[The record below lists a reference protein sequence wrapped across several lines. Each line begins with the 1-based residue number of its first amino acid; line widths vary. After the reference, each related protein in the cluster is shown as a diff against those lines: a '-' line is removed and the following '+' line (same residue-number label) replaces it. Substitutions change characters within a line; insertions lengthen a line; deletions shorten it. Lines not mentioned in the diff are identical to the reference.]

1 MFGVLSA
8 ALAQFHGDELVA
20 FEDLLADELRLIF
33 RRCDLGAQTG
43 GLALVGHD
51 DTGHGVHILFEGDIT
66 PDGSPKAHAGH
77 GNHHAAVGGFEYGEL
92 AVVES
97 ALKVLQQL
105 EDILAFKLVAVG
117 VEHVALDE
125 GAVILTLRRE
135 RRKDRLLLL
144 VQLVGV
150 LARLERKCGHG
161 QQRRYDD
168 HHHRRVHYNICVA
181 VLVAEQ
187 PLFLLVLQF
196 DERRSGG
203 HADRAFFGCGVSFV
217 NVAANGAFEFFRC
230 HILPYFASLT
240 RFFLR
245 EMFASTT

>member
-1 MFGVLSA
+1 MLRLA
-8 ALAQFHGDELVA
+8 AQAEPHA
-20 FEDLLADELRLIF
+20 HDLLF
-33 RRCDLGAQTG
+33 PRRQGVHRGQQ
-43 GLALVGHD
+43 GLAL
-51 DTGHGVHILFEGDIT
+51 GVLLQLC
-66 PDGSPKAHAGH
+66 AHQVLV
-77 GNHHAAVGGFEYGEL
+77 AAQNVRQE
-92 AVVES
+92 
-97 ALKVLQQL
+97 
-105 EDILAFKLVAVG
+105 KLVAVG
-117 VEHVALDE
+117 VEHIALDE
-125 GAVILTLRRE
+125 GVVILTLRRE

-196 DERRSGG
+196 DERRGGG